1 MGKLA
6 ADVEDMAI
14 AFIYAIVLVGS
25 VGFAFWNTVN
35 TSALD
40 TTQLLAWGLI
50 LTFLC
55 LGIAFGF
62 MGYMRRG
69 HGGKR

>member
-1 MGKLA
+1 MGSLA
-6 ADVEDMAI
+6 AQVEDMAI

-35 TSALD
+35 TTALD

-62 MGYMRRG
+62 MGYMRQK
-69 HGGKR
+69 GKGR

>member
-1 MGKLA
+1 MPSLA
-6 ADVEDMAI
+6 DKIEDMAM
-14 AFIYAIVLVGS
+14 AFIYAIVLIGS

-62 MGYMRRG
+62 MGYMRK
-69 HGGKR
+69 GKKR